1 MSERKRNIGYYILR
15 LNILNINVITLL
27 SLSVLKIL
35 YLKPKSGE
43 QNKTLTGSYRVSYGY
58 EG

>member
-35 YLKPKSGE
+35 YLKPKSGD
-43 QNKTLTGSYRVSYGY
+43 
-58 EG
+58 

>member
-15 LNILNINVITLL
+15 LNILNINVIKLL

-35 YLKPKSGE
+35 YLKPKSGD
-43 QNKTLTGSYRVSYGY
+43 
-58 EG
+58 